1 MGPRELVD
9 LAQRSEQAGFSF
21 ALISDHFHPWTTR
34 QGQSPF
40 VWAVIGAIARSTGS
54 LRLGTG
60 VTCPINRIH
69 PAIIAQ
75 AAATAACMMPGRFF
89 LGVGTGEYLNEH
101 INACH
106 WPEPPVR
113 LEMLREAVAII
124 RQLWSGG
131 SQSFRGKH
139 FVVENA
145 RIYTLP
151 ETPTADRRRRRRE
164 ARRGARR
171 RNRRRTHN
179 DGAGPRSRDGARR
192 CGSAAPLWTI
202 DLCVADSEAAARH
215 TAYERWPNAALPGD
229 LKLELPLPEHI
240 EQAVSLV
247 DEERVATRI
256 VCGPDPERHL
266 AKIREFVEAGFDYVS
281 CAPGGARPGITLS
294 ALQAHDH
301 SRSSQDVNV
310 CDPLTH
316 HVSTLSFRVRGAEA
330 ERVEADELALA

>member
-1 MGPRELVD
+1 MVEVGYSLSSEEWGPRELVD
-9 LAQRSEQAGFSF
+9 LAERAEQAGFSF
-21 ALISDHFHPWTTR
+21 ALISDHFHPWTSQ

-40 VWAVIGAIARSTGS
+40 VWAVIGAIARATRTI
-54 LRLGTG
+54 RLGTG

-75 AAATAACMMPGRFF
+75 AAATSACMMPGRFF

-131 SQSFRGKH
+131 FQSFRGKH

-151 ETPTADRRRRRRE
+151 DVPTPIVVAAAETRAAELAGEIGDGLITTAPNPELVKAFSSVWKRK
-164 ARRGARR
+164 
-171 RNRRRTHN
+171 
-179 DGAGPRSRDGARR
+179 PRYGQ
-192 CGSAAPLWTI
+192 LTV
-202 DLCVADSEAAARH
+202 CVADSEATARR

-229 LKLELPLPEHI
+229 LKLELPLPEHF
-240 EQAVSLV
+240 EQAASLV

-256 VCGPDPERHL
+256 VCGPDPNRQL
-266 AKIREFVEAGFDYVS
+266 AKIREFVEAGFDCVS
-281 CAPGGARPGITLS
+281 VHQVGPDQESLFRLYQHTIIPEARKM
-294 ALQAHDH
+294 
-301 SRSSQDVNV
+301 
-310 CDPLTH
+310 
-316 HVSTLSFRVRGAEA
+316 
-330 ERVEADELALA
+330 

>member
-1 MGPRELVD
+1 MVEIGYSLSSEEWGPHELVD
-9 LAQRSEQAGFSF
+9 LAERAEQAGFSF
-21 ALISDHFHPWTTR
+21 ALISDHFHPWTSR

-40 VWAVIGAIARSTGS
+40 VWAVIGAIARATGS
-54 LRLGTG
+54 LRLGTA

-75 AAATAACMMPGRFF
+75 AAATSACMMPGRFF

-113 LEMLREAVAII
+113 LEMLGEAVATI

-131 SQSFRGKH
+131 FQSFRGKH

-151 ETPTADRRRRRRE
+151 EVPTPIVVAAAETRAAELAGEIGDGLITTAPNPELVKAFSSVWKKRK
-164 ARRGARR
+164 
-171 RNRRRTHN
+171 
-179 DGAGPRSRDGARR
+179 PRYGQ
-192 CGSAAPLWTI
+192 LTV
-202 DLCVADSEAAARH
+202 CVADSEAAARR
-215 TAYERWPNAALPGD
+215 TAYECWPNAALPGD
-229 LKLELPLPEHI
+229 LKLELPLPEHF
-240 EQAVSLV
+240 EQAASLV

-266 AKIREFVEAGFDYVS
+266 AKIREFVEAGFD
-281 CAPGGARPGITLS
+281 
-294 ALQAHDH
+294 
-301 SRSSQDVNV
+301 
-310 CDPLTH
+310 
-316 HVSTLSFRVRGAEA
+316 HVSVHQVGPDQESLFRLYTRTIIPEA
-330 ERVEADELALA
+330 RKI